1 MKNLTEFEQSAL
13 GGEVNLS
20 DGHPRHDLSDRQQRI
35 IDRLPEI
42 FFETR
47 VQNFRDLEIRAQ
59 QSFMT
64 GLGQFT
70 APVADD
76 RVFSVYSSSVT
87 TMVVARFLRRR
98 GHKAAIIHPT
108 FDNIPD
114 LLRDMIELVPVTER
128 QLDDADFGALLA
140 KNVTCVF
147 VTTPNNPTGWVLK
160 EAAFQRLVAF
170 AAAHGL
176 LLCFDTSFRGF
187 DVRTQFDGY
196 KLLEDSGID
205 YLVIEDTGKLWPVA
219 ELKLSFIATS
229 KSVRADIEHDLSDV
243 LLSVSPFVLGM
254 VEELARE
261 SADGGYSSL
270 HRLIADNR
278 QEVARTL
285 RDLDHIEM
293 PDTESRISV
302 CRLLFPSAERAVQ
315 VQEKL
320 LGMNVH
326 VLPCMQ
332 FHWNAP
338 GEGGSHL
345 RIALARDTK
354 LIMTALD
361 RLRAVARSSPGR
373 A

>member
-1 MKNLTEFEQSAL
+1 MRNLTEFEQAAL

-20 DGHPRHDLSDRQQRI
+20 DGHPRHDLTDRQMQI
-35 IDRLPEI
+35 IGRLSDT

-87 TMVVARFLRRR
+87 TMVVASFLRRHN
-98 GHKAAIIHPT
+98 HKAAVIHPT

-114 LLRDMIELVPVTER
+114 LLRDMIELVPVTE
-128 QLDDADFGALLA
+128 QELADGDFDALLA

-147 VTTPNNPTGWVLK
+147 VTTPNNPTGWVLE
-160 EAAFQRLVAF
+160 EAAFGRLVAF
-170 AAAHGL
+170 AAAHRL

-187 DVRTQFDGY
+187 DIRTQFDGY
-196 KLLEDSGID
+196 KMLEDSGVD
-205 YLVIEDTGKLWPVA
+205 YLVIEDTGKLWPVS

-229 KSVRADIEHDLSDV
+229 KSVRADIEHGLSDV
-243 LLSVSPFVLGM
+243 LLSVSPFVLGV
-254 VEELARE
+254 VEALARD
-261 SADGGYSSL
+261 SAEGGYSSL

-285 RDLDHIEM
+285 NDLAEIEM
-293 PDTESRISV
+293 PDPDSRISV
-302 CRLLFPSAERAVQ
+302 CRLLFPSTARAAQ
-315 VQEKL
+315 VHEKL

-326 VLPCMQ
+326 VLPCMP

-338 GEGGSHL
+338 HEGGSYL

-354 LIMTALD
+354 LIMIALD
-361 RLRAVARSSPGR
+361 RLRAVARNSSAR
-373 A
+373 V